1 MVVFKQV
8 SAHKV
13 ITGLATSV
21 VITLQTVGGILYIL
35 VSVVTFFDA
44 QFTKYWQKFC
54 CLSASR
60 RTGEKRTKNEFKVRQ
75 LQFGEIYWLAID

>member
-35 VSVVTFFDA
+35 VSVITFFDA
-44 QFTKYWQKFC
+44 QFTKY
-54 CLSASR
+54 
-60 RTGEKRTKNEFKVRQ
+60 
-75 LQFGEIYWLAID
+75 